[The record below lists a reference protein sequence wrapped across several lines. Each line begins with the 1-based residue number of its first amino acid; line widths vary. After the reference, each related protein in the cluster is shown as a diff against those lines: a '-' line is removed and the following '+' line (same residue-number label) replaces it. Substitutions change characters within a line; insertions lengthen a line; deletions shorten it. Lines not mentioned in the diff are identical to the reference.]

1 MKCAWRNHF
10 QTSGKNLKSFQNKG
24 NEFMQ
29 SSHSHRIPLIG
40 VPILL
45 LSLLIYVAFN
55 VSYFTR
61 QFSAFFVQPKYS
73 DPNAMP
79 WEETFLI
86 RDESLYGYGL
96 HKRQMYSPE
105 QPKIIKTIL
114 YKTKVY
120 QQSHQRGE
128 IVFHINTQG
137 DIEGSWSADFTIGKR
152 HSPQW
157 INYTTLD
164 RTTGR
169 YLPNTFRGNI
179 APSKIYQDEYGQ
191 DKSKL
196 YFITRGQSLLRAHD
210 LRTKDTHR
218 ISGGI
223 YVTGWIDP
231 NYNVT
236 GELYLTSM
244 LAGPFQTFYWE
255 AKPSDLAK

>member
-1 MKCAWRNHF
+1 
-10 QTSGKNLKSFQNKG
+10 
-24 NEFMQ
+24 MQ
-29 SSHSHRIPLIG
+29 SYHSHRIPLIALPG
-40 VPILL
+40 LL
-45 LSLLIYVAFN
+45 LFVLIYAAFN
-55 VSYFTR
+55 VSLFTR
-61 QFSAFFVQPKYS
+61 QVSTHFARPKYS

-86 RDESLYGYGL
+86 REESLYGYGL
-96 HKRQMYSPE
+96 HTRQMYSPE
-105 QPKIIKTIL
+105 QPKFTKTTIF
-114 YKTKVY
+114 KAKVY
-120 QQSHQRGE
+120 QKRYKRGE
-128 IVFHINTQG
+128 IAFHITRQG

-164 RTTGR
+164 RTTSR
-169 YLPNTFRGNI
+169 YPPNTFRGNI

-196 YFITRGQSLLRAHD
+196 YFITKGQYLLKAHD
-210 LRTKDTHR
+210 LRTNDTRR

-244 LAGPFQTFYWE
+244 WTGPFQTFHWE
-255 AKPSDLAK
+255 AKPSDLAE